1 MTIDDFKP
9 DTGQMLEYGFK
20 IRLNQTVIKILNNF
34 DFSDANMCPAQVKAT
49 MFSDSEFDSLPTA
62 SMMKGLYFE
71 NLALDLGR
79 DIEVPILKNGKKPVD
94 YERIEAQAEKFKHI
108 KDDHEIMIYSRQELI
123 EVDYTEEI
131 KLFGTLD
138 FVSSFREND
147 EIFHEK
153 AIVDLKLTSNV
164 YSTFGDYSW
173 AFPANMDHTQ
183 AFMYNELYKIKYGED
198 LPFFYMVFDYSPS
211 MNYKIF
217 RKQIG
222 SIERAQLTESIRM
235 AIARIQYFDENGWI
249 EIPRHDRCGNCP
261 LKDTCNKF
269 TNKRNVEVI

>member
-49 MFSDSEFDSLPTA
+49 MFSDSEFESLPTA

-71 NLALDLGR
+71 NLALDLNR

-94 YERIEAQAEKFKHI
+94 YERIEAQAEKFKNI
-108 KDDHEIMIYSRQELI
+108 KEDHEIMIYSKQEFI

-138 FVSSFREND
+138 FVSSLREND

-153 AIVDLKLTSNV
+153 AIVDLKLTGNV

-173 AFPANMDHTQ
+173 AFPTNMDHTQ

-217 RKQIG
+217 RKQIS

-235 AIARIQYFDENGWI
+235 AIARIKYFDENGWI